1 MKYVNVIRTN
11 SIISTQLSPK
21 LSPQL
26 FDQLI
31 KEPPKIYI
39 VDFKK
44 LDELKKNKNVKPTLI
59 SDVIRDVIKNV
70 IKN

>member
-11 SIISTQLSPK
+11 SIISTQLFNK
-21 LSPQL
+21 LSP
-26 FDQLI
+26 QLI

-44 LDELKKNKNVKPTLI
+44 LDELKKNKNV
-59 SDVIRDVIKNV
+59 IK
-70 IKN
+70 K

>member
-11 SIISTQLSPK
+11 SIISTQLSTK
-21 LSPQL
+21 LSQLSPQL
-26 FDQLI
+26 I
-31 KEPPKIYI
+31 KESPKIYI

-59 SDVIRDVIKNV
+59 SDVIRDVISNV